1 MAGMDLESAW
11 PAKHFWTK
19 LAQTTNPSRELL
31 VKSVKAKVLV
41 LTMNATPKVAIDNLK
56 ELVSVYKTEY
66 MDTFVDAEF
75 KQEMANLAVHVEEVE
90 SPCAW
95 EVDLKV
101 KVDQLE
107 TVVSQVSKSSVTG
120 VLKNYSSG
128 RDILNACGQKLYGLK
143 QLVAKEAELV
153 VAANPFKKTG
163 DFFP

>member
-11 PAKHFWTK
+11 PAACFWTK
-19 LAQTTNPSRELL
+19 LAQTTNPSRELP
-31 VKSVKAKVLV
+31 VKSVAAKVLV

-75 KQEMANLAVHVEEVE
+75 KREMANLAVHVEEVE

-128 RDILNACGQKLYGLK
+128 REILNACGQKIGLK
-143 QLVAKEAELV
+143 HLVAIEAEF
-153 VAANPFKKTG
+153 VAAANAFKKTG